1 MGTQENTCKEEDQ
14 NIPHTG
20 SYKQKMSTETY
31 GYDQTGDKNLT
42 TTYPGPQST
51 VVMQPAPVMMG
62 IAATPSQP
70 YFCCGI
76 VSSVIAFFCI
86 PICGLPALV
95 LSLMAYTDHTAG
107 NMSSYHSKKTASC
120 VLSGIAIGVGVLSF
134 ISVIIFV
141 AVLANNVSDITND
154 IYNNMNNMN
163 NDFNDFNGS
172 D

>member
-1 MGTQENTCKEEDQ
+1 
-14 NIPHTG
+14 
-20 SYKQKMSTETY
+20 MSTETY
-31 GYDQTGDKNLT
+31 GYDQTGDKNMT
-42 TTYPGPQST
+42 TTYPGPQMNTGQSA
-51 VVMQPAPVMMG
+51 VMMPAPVMMG

-70 YFCCGI
+70 YFCCGM

-95 LSLMAYTDHTAG
+95 LSLMAYSDHSAG

-120 VLSGIAIGVGVLSF
+120 VLSGIAIGLGVLMF

-141 AVLANNVSDITND
+141 AVVANSVSDITND
-154 IYNNMNNMN
+154 IYNNMNV
-163 NDFNDFNGS
+163 NDFNGS